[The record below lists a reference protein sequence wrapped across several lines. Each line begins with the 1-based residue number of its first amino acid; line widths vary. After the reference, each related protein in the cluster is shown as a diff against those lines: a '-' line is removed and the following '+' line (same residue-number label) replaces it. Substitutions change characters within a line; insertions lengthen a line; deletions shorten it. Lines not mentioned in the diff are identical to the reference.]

1 MNDSKKPNSGQT
13 IPPPHDPMWT
23 PKKFLSLRT
32 KFSLFVSLVII
43 LVCSGLSGYLIQQAA
58 DRMKTSLVNTGTM
71 LVKTLS
77 RVSTNRLIVQ
87 DTEYLNIMLDGA
99 LSAPEVVY
107 ALVTDANGHVLASK
121 SKGQLLDGSQ
131 LSRNTAL
138 PQLPDPQILETWLE
152 TTPTLPETDPIISIL
167 RTSQEDTSFF
177 RPIPQPMGAA
187 VRKGRSEETVY
198 DFALPVFRQSTRSTT
213 LELLSS
219 ETLEPQRQRPATQ
232 PVIIGVIQVG
242 ISTAFMQQSLDET
255 VWHIGLIT
263 IGIIVLG
270 IFLTV
275 LLANRVVTPLR
286 RLAGATE
293 KIAGGN
299 LKVAM
304 IPETDD
310 EVGQLTT
317 NINQMAKSLQQREA
331 SINTYVNT
339 ITKQVTQLST
349 LHQTSTAITATLDIH
364 KLLSTVLKSLRQNL
378 GFQRMVLVRF
388 DPSRGVAIVSQVVGV
403 SQDLEK
409 QVLGMEF
416 HVIKGQSMDARLLIE
431 GKPTL
436 VPDLEQVA
444 PIMNPAV
451 LPVLRQ
457 IAVQSFVVAPLT
469 SHQTILGYL
478 GGDKGDQPCSQEDLD
493 LLVTVAS
500 HVAVAFDNAQA
511 YRDLENLA
519 QTLEQRVA
527 ERTEDLQSAN
537 QRLLELDRLKSAFV
551 SIVSHELRTP
561 MTSIKGLVENMMD
574 GLTGPMNE
582 RQTFYLGRVKH
593 NIERLTRM
601 INDLLDLSRI
611 ESGRMELQRTSI
623 NVGSLAREVVELFQ
637 ETAREQSITLRAHID
652 DALPLTQGDR
662 DKLIQVITNLVNN
675 ALKFTEAQGS
685 VIITVSRAED
695 GWLHTCVADTGCGI
709 SPEEQGTLFEPFIR
723 TRSSQSKSPGA
734 GLGLAISKS
743 LIELHGGRIWLES
756 VLGEGSRFYFTLPV
770 VEPPQGENPPTSL
783 P

>member
-1 MNDSKKPNSGQT
+1 MNDSKKPNPSST
-13 IPPPHDPMWT
+13 IPPPHDPIWT

-58 DRMKTSLVNTGTM
+58 ERMKASLVNTGTM

-87 DTEYLNIMLDGA
+87 DTEYLNTMLDGA
-99 LSAPEVVY
+99 LSASEVVY
-107 ALVTDANGHVLASK
+107 ALVTDAQGNVLVSK

-131 LSRNTAL
+131 LSRNKSL

-152 TTPTLPETDPIISIL
+152 TAPTLPMIEPVISIL
-167 RTSQEDTSFF
+167 RTSQEDTGLF
-177 RPIPQPMGAA
+177 RPIPQLMGAA
-187 VRKGRSEETVY
+187 AKKGKSEETVY
-198 DFALPVFRQSTRSTT
+198 DFALPVVRQGNRSAT

-219 ETLEPQRQRPATQ
+219 ETLEPHIQGSSTQ
-232 PVIIGVIQVG
+232 TAIIGVIQVG
-242 ISTAFMQQSLDET
+242 ISTASMQQSLNDM
-255 VWHIGLIT
+255 VWHIGFIT
-263 IGIIVLG
+263 IGIILLG
-270 IFLTV
+270 ICLTV
-275 LLANRVVTPLR
+275 LLANRIVTPLR
-286 RLAGATE
+286 RLAGVTE

-299 LKVAM
+299 LKIAM

-349 LHQTSTAITATLDIH
+349 LHQTSIAITATLDIH

-378 GFQRMVLVRF
+378 GFQRMVLVQL
-388 DPSRGVAIVSQVVGV
+388 DPSSERGIVSQVVGV

-416 HVIKGQSMDARLLIE
+416 HMMKGPSMDARVLIE

-436 VPDLEQVA
+436 VLDLEKVA
-444 PIMNPAV
+444 HIMNPAV

-457 IAVQSFVVAPLT
+457 IAVKSFVVAPLT

-478 GGDKGDQPCSQEDLD
+478 GGDKGDQPCTQEDLD

-511 YRDLENLA
+511 YRNLETLA
-519 QTLEQRVA
+519 ETLEQRVA

-537 QRLLELDRLKSAFV
+537 ERLLELDRLKSAFV

-611 ESGRMELQRTSI
+611 ESGRMELQRTAV

-637 ETAREQSITLRAHID
+637 GTAREQSITLQAHID

-675 ALKFTEAQGS
+675 ALKFTEAEGS
-685 VIITVSRAED
+685 VTISVSQSEE
-695 GWLHTCVADTGCGI
+695 GWLKTCVKDTGCGI

-756 VLGEGSRFYFTLPV
+756 VLGEGSRFCFTLPV
-770 VEPPQGENPPTSL
+770 LEPPQQEDSSTP
-783 P
+783 

>member
-1 MNDSKKPNSGQT
+1 MNDSKPPNAGST
-13 IPPPHDPMWT
+13 IPPVPDSIGR

-58 DRMKTSLVNTGTM
+58 ERMKASLVNTGTI

-77 RVSTNRLIVQ
+77 RVSTNRLVVQ
-87 DTEYLNIMLDGA
+87 DTEYLNTMLDGA

-107 ALVTDANGHVLASK
+107 ALVTDANGNVLTSK
-121 SKGQLLDGSQ
+121 SKGQLISGSR

-138 PQLPDPQILETWLE
+138 PQFPDPHILKTWLE
-152 TTPTLPETDPIISIL
+152 TAPTLPVTDPVVSIL
-167 RTSQEDTSFF
+167 RTSHEDQSLFV
-177 RPIPQPMGAA
+177 PIPQPMGASA
-187 VRKGRSEETVY
+187 KKGRSVETVY
-198 DFALPVFRQSTRSTT
+198 DFSLPVVRPGIRSAT
-213 LELLSS
+213 LDLLSS
-219 ETLEPQRQRPATQ
+219 ETLEPGTQ
-232 PVIIGVIQVG
+232 GLSTETAIIGVIQVG
-242 ISTAFMQQSLDET
+242 ISTASMQQALDDT
-255 VWHIGLIT
+255 VWQIGFIT
-263 IGIIVLG
+263 IGIILLG

-275 LLANRVVTPLR
+275 LLANRIVTPLR

-299 LKVAM
+299 LKISM
-304 IPETDD
+304 IPETED

-349 LHQTSTAITATLDIH
+349 LHQTSTAITATLDIQ
-364 KLLSTVLKSLRQNL
+364 KLLSTVLQSLRQNL
-378 GFQRMVLVRF
+378 GFQRMVLVQLE
-388 DPSRGVAIVSQVVGV
+388 PSTDLAIVSQVVGV

-416 HVIKGQSMDARLLIE
+416 HVMKGQSMDARLLIE

-436 VPDLEQVA
+436 VWDLEKVA
-444 PIMNPAV
+444 PIMNPVV
-451 LPVLRQ
+451 LPFLRQ
-457 IAVQSFVVAPLT
+457 IGVRSFVAAPLI

-478 GGDKGDQPCSQEDLD
+478 GGDKGEQPCTQEDLD
-493 LLVTVAS
+493 LLVTVTS
-500 HVAVAFDNAQA
+500 HVAVAFDNARA
-511 YRDLENLA
+511 YRNLENLA
-519 QTLEQRVA
+519 STLEQRVI

-537 QRLLELDRLKSAFV
+537 ERLLELDRLKSAFV

-611 ESGRMELQRTSI
+611 ESGRMELQRTAV

-637 ETAREQSITLRAHID
+637 GIAREQSITLQAHID
-652 DALPLTQGDR
+652 DSLPLTQGDR
-662 DKLIQVITNLVNN
+662 DKLIQVITNLVSN
-675 ALKFTEAQGS
+675 ALKFTDAEGS
-685 VIITVSRAED
+685 VTITVIRLED
-695 GWLHTCVADTGCGI
+695 GWLQTCVADTGCGI
-709 SPEEQGTLFEPFIR
+709 SPEEQGLLFEPFIR

-756 VLGEGSRFYFTLPV
+756 ILGEGSRFCFTLPI
-770 VEPPQGENPPTSL
+770 VEPPEEDDQLTPL
-783 P
+783 L

>member
-1 MNDSKKPNSGQT
+1 MSDSKPPNAGST
-13 IPPPHDPMWT
+13 IPSVPDSIGR

-43 LVCSGLSGYLIQQAA
+43 LVCSGLSGYLIQQEA
-58 DRMKTSLVNTGTM
+58 DRMKASLVNTGTI

-87 DTEYLNIMLDGA
+87 DTDYLNTMLDGA

-107 ALVTDANGHVLASK
+107 ALVTDAEGKVLASK
-121 SKGQLLDGSQ
+121 SKGHLMSGSG
-131 LSRNTAL
+131 LSRNEAR
-138 PQLPDPQILETWLE
+138 PQFPDPRILETWLE
-152 TTPTLPETDPIISIL
+152 TAQTLPVNDPVISVL
-167 RTSQEDTSFF
+167 RTSQEDQRLF
-177 RPIPQPMGAA
+177 RPVTPSIGGAA
-187 VRKGRSEETVY
+187 TKGRNEETVY
-198 DFALPVFRQSTRSTT
+198 DFALPVARPGVRSAT

-219 ETLEPQRQRPATQ
+219 ETLELDTPEPSRQRG
-232 PVIIGVIQVG
+232 IIGVIQVG
-242 ISTAFMQQSLDET
+242 ISTAHMQQAMDDT
-255 VWHIGLIT
+255 VWHIGCIN
-263 IGIIVLG
+263 IG
-270 IFLTV
+270 
-275 LLANRVVTPLR
+275 R
-286 RLAGATE
+286 
-293 KIAGGN
+293 GN
-299 LKVAM
+299 LKMAM
-304 IPETDD
+304 TSQTEH

-317 NINQMAKSLQQREA
+317 NINQLAKSLQQREA

-349 LHQTSTAITATLDIH
+349 LHQTSTAITATLDIQ

-378 GFQRMVLVRF
+378 GYQRMVLVQLE
-388 DPSRGVAIVSQVVGV
+388 PSTDMAIVSQVVGV

-416 HVIKGQSMDARLLIE
+416 QVMKGQSMDARLLIE

-436 VPDLEQVA
+436 VWDLEQVA
-444 PIMNPAV
+444 HIMNPVV

-457 IAVQSFVVAPLT
+457 VGVKSFVVAPLI

-478 GGDKGDQPCSQEDLD
+478 GGDKGEQPCTQEDLD

-511 YRDLENLA
+511 YRNLENLA
-519 QTLEQRVA
+519 ATLEQRVI

-537 QRLLELDRLKSAFV
+537 ERLLELDRLKSAFV

-574 GLTGPMNE
+574 GLTGSMNE

-611 ESGRMELQRTSI
+611 ESGRMELQRTAV
-623 NVGSLAREVVELFQ
+623 NLGSLAREVVELFQ
-637 ETAREQSITLRAHID
+637 GTAREQSITLEAHID
-652 DALPLTQGDR
+652 DALPLTHGDR

-675 ALKFTEAQGS
+675 ALKFTDAHGS
-685 VIITVSRAED
+685 VYLTVSQLED
-695 GWLHTCVADTGCGI
+695 GWLQTCVADTGCGI
-709 SPEEQGTLFEPFIR
+709 DPEEQGTLFEPFIR

-756 VLGEGSRFYFTLPV
+756 VLGEGSRFCFTLPV
-770 VEPPQGENPPTSL
+770 VDPPEDDDQLTPL
-783 P
+783 V

>member
-1 MNDSKKPNSGQT
+1 MSDSKPPNAGST
-13 IPPPHDPMWT
+13 IPSVPDSIGR

-43 LVCSGLSGYLIQQAA
+43 LVCSGLSGYLIQQEA
-58 DRMKTSLVNTGTM
+58 DRMKASLVNTGTI

-87 DTEYLNIMLDGA
+87 DTDYLNTMLDGA

-107 ALVTDANGHVLASK
+107 ALVTDAEGKVLASK
-121 SKGQLLDGSQ
+121 SKGHLMSGSG
-131 LSRNTAL
+131 LSRNEAR
-138 PQLPDPQILETWLE
+138 PQFPDPRILETWLE
-152 TTPTLPETDPIISIL
+152 TAQTLPVNDPVISVL
-167 RTSQEDTSFF
+167 RTSQEDQRLF
-177 RPIPQPMGAA
+177 RPVTPSIGGAA
-187 VRKGRSEETVY
+187 TKGRNEETVY
-198 DFALPVFRQSTRSTT
+198 DFALPVARPGVRSAT

-219 ETLEPQRQRPATQ
+219 ETLELDTPEPSRQRG
-232 PVIIGVIQVG
+232 IIGVIQVG
-242 ISTAFMQQSLDET
+242 ISTAPMQQSLDDT
-255 VWHIGLIT
+255 VWHIGFIT
-263 IGIIVLG
+263 MGIILLG

-293 KIAGGN
+293 KIARGN
-299 LKVAM
+299 LKIAM
-304 IPETDD
+304 TPETED

-317 NINQMAKSLQQREA
+317 NINQLAKSLQQREA

-349 LHQTSTAITATLDIH
+349 LHQTSTAITATLDIQ

-378 GFQRMVLVRF
+378 GYQRMVLVQLE
-388 DPSRGVAIVSQVVGV
+388 PSTDMAIVSQVVGV

-416 HVIKGQSMDARLLIE
+416 QVMKGQSMDARLLIE

-436 VPDLEQVA
+436 VWDLEQVA
-444 PIMNPAV
+444 HIMNPVV

-457 IAVQSFVVAPLT
+457 VGVKSFVVAPLI

-478 GGDKGDQPCSQEDLD
+478 GGDKGEQPCTQEDLD

-500 HVAVAFDNAQA
+500 HVAVAFDNAQT
-511 YRDLENLA
+511 YRNLENLA
-519 QTLEQRVA
+519 ATLEQRVI

-537 QRLLELDRLKSAFV
+537 ERLLELDRLKSAFV

-574 GLTGPMNE
+574 GLTGSMNE

-611 ESGRMELQRTSI
+611 ESGRMELQRTAV
-623 NVGSLAREVVELFQ
+623 NLGSLAREVVELFQ
-637 ETAREQSITLRAHID
+637 GTAREQSITLEAHID
-652 DALPLTQGDR
+652 DALPLTHGDR

-675 ALKFTEAQGS
+675 ALKFTDAQGS
-685 VIITVSRAED
+685 VTITVSQLED
-695 GWLHTCVADTGCGI
+695 GWLQTCVADTGCGI
-709 SPEEQGTLFEPFIR
+709 PPEEQGTLFEPFIR

-756 VLGEGSRFYFTLPV
+756 VPGEGSRFCFTLPV
-770 VEPPQGENPPTSL
+770 VDPPEEDDQLTPL
-783 P
+783 V